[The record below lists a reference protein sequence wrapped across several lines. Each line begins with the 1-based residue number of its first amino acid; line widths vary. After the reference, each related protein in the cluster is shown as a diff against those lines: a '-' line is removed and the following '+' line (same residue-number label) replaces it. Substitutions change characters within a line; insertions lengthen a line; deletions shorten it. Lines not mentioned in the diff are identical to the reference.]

1 MYVGVSEELLKELNV
16 RLVAIDRPGY
26 GESDKHPQQTYAT
39 FAKDI
44 DELADLLEL
53 GEKIWLL
60 GYSCGGAY
68 CWGAAYYIPDR
79 IAGIAMWAPVGN
91 YWWKGISEADRSVVF
106 GSTLNKYSRRDLSI
120 VRRLPQWVLRFY
132 ARYVFLPTIGLKH
145 VEASYC
151 KLSPSDI
158 RHLQNP
164 IALESLV
171 RYYITSFSQGK
182 NLQKGLPKVQII
194 CKG

>member
-1 MYVGVSEELLKELNV
+1 MLWTTPGATDMKVCQNRCLLSLQPCKL
-16 RLVAIDRPGY
+16 
-26 GESDKHPQQTYAT
+26 
-39 FAKDI
+39 
-44 DELADLLEL
+44 
-53 GEKIWLL
+53 
-60 GYSCGGAY
+60 
-68 CWGAAYYIPDR
+68 
-79 IAGIAMWAPVGN
+79 IARVLWSHVMGQ
-91 YWWKGISEADRSVVF
+91 GISEADRSIVF

-171 RYYITSFSQGK
+171 RYYITSFSQRK
-182 NLQKGLPKVQII
+182 ILQKGLPKVQII